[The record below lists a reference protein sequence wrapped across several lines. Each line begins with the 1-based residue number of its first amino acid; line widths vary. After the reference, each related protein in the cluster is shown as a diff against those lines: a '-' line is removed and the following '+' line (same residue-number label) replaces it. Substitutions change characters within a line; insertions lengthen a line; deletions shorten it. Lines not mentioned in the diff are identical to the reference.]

1 MSLLLCLLLLVV
13 ALILHLLESLQRA
26 RGFMIAGIG
35 LMLVIGLGVVPALL
49 LPMTQL
55 PNRLSDVTWHD
66 RNAIVLLGAGTVA
79 RSSTSGP
86 DVPIFAYGRVT
97 AAAAA
102 WRDCQSRGKDCTLV
116 VSGGDPMRHG
126 MSEAAVYAKPLELLG
141 VPSSA
146 IVLEDKSLNTWQN
159 AANSTRLIPADRQIV
174 VVTSGIHLKRSL
186 LFFDH
191 FRAGAEGIAA
201 DRLEPE
207 FSPGAASY
215 NFFLTDAVL
224 HEQIGTLQ
232 FHVYNVLGLNGRKKG

>member
-1 MSLLLCLLLLVV
+1 MSLVLCVLLLVM
-13 ALILHLLESLQRA
+13 ALILQGLGAFRRA
-26 RGFMIAGIG
+26 LWFMAGGVG
-35 LMLVIGLGVVPALL
+35 LILVIGLGLVPAML
-49 LPMTQL
+49 LPMTQMSN
-55 PNRLSDVTWHD
+55 PLSAVTWSD

-79 RSSTSGP
+79 RSRDSGP
-86 DVPIFAYGRVT
+86 SVPIFAYGRIT

-102 WRDCQSRGKDCTLV
+102 WRDCEAHGKDCTLV
-116 VSGGDPMRHG
+116 ISGGDPMRHG
-126 MSEAAVYAKPLELLG
+126 AAEASVYAAPLVALG

-191 FRAGAEGIAA
+191 FRPGAQGIAA
-201 DRLEPE
+201 DRLAPE
-207 FSPGAASY
+207 FNLFAGSY
-215 NFFLTDAVL
+215 NLFLTDAVL

-232 FHVYNVLGLNGRKKG
+232 FHVYNALGLNARKR